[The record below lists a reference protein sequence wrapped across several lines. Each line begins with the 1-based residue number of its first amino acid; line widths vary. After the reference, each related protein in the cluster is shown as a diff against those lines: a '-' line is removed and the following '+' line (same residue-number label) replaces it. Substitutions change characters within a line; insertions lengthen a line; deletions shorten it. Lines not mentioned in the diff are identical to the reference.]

1 MAKRSKRRE
10 RPSAPEPKPTLRSA
24 GTKPTAP
31 RKFNTIL
38 LVQVSLIAL
47 AAFLIYWP
55 LLGVLGVALALWF
68 YGPQLR
74 RFWLSH
80 GTLLLKALVIATA
93 GLWIYGP
100 VLHGSWLWD
109 DDYLLQKNDLIHD
122 PDGLWNIWFSPTTLI
137 DYFPITVSLEW
148 LEWQIWPDDPFCYHL
163 TNVILHVGSALLIWY
178 LFSKLGLRLAW
189 LGGLFFAI
197 HPVMVESVAWMAE
210 IKNTLSMPPFL
221 LALCA
226 WIDYDRREKSE
237 HYYLALALFFFAMLC
252 KTTMVMFPVLILV
265 YAWWKHGR
273 ITWRDVWRTTP
284 FFAISLAVS
293 VTLILLLRHGVGEE
307 TIPLGGLLSRLACAG
322 TSMLFYFSRC
332 FLPVLLLPIYPQW
345 KVNPPELWQFTPWLI
360 LGVAIYGLWTRR
372 QCWARD
378 VLFGF
383 GFFVINLAPFV
394 GFRAIS
400 FMRFAWVMDHFL
412 YLPIIGLLGLFVAVL
427 GQVETRLS
435 TGPRRY
441 VKGGVAIVAIV
452 FAVGSHQY
460 AKTFISSRTQWTYT
474 IQRFPNAWPAHNNL
488 GNAFSDAGLLADA
501 GEQYKEAL
509 RINPGYPEAHNNLGI
524 VLAKTGHVPEAV
536 AEFQE
541 ALRLCPELE
550 SAQDNLQAV
559 QTWRN
564 REPSPK

>member
-10 RPSAPEPKPTLRSA
+10 GSTASEPKPAVRSA
-24 GTKPTAP
+24 GTLPQK
-31 RKFNTIL
+31 RRSLNTIRIA
-38 LVQVSLIAL
+38 QVSLVAL
-47 AAFLIYWP
+47 ASFLFYWP
-55 LLGVLGVALALWF
+55 LLGVLGAGLLFWF
-68 YGPQLR
+68 YGPELR

-80 GTLLLKALVIATA
+80 GTVLLKACVIAA
-93 GLWIYGP
+93 AALWIYRP
-100 VLHGSWLWD
+100 VLHGTWLWD
-109 DDYLLQKNDLIHD
+109 DDYLLQKNGLIHD
-122 PDGLWNIWFSPTTLI
+122 SDGLWNIWFSPTTLI

-148 LEWQIWPDDPFCYHL
+148 LEWQIWPDEPFCYHL
-163 TNVILHVGSALLIWY
+163 TNVLLHVGSAFLIWH
-178 LFSKLGLRLAW
+178 LFTKLGLRLAW

-226 WIDYDRREKSE
+226 WIDYDRRGKSE
-237 HYYLALALFFFAMLC
+237 YYYLALALFFFAMLC

-273 ITWRDVWRTTP
+273 ITWRDLRRTTP

-293 VTLILLLRHGVGEE
+293 ITLILLLRHGVGEE

-322 TSMLFYFSRC
+322 TSMIFYFSRC
-332 FLPVLLLPIYPQW
+332 VLPVLLLPIYPQW

-360 LGVAIYGLWTRR
+360 LGLTIYWLWTRR
-372 QCWARD
+372 QAWARD

-412 YLPIIGLLGLFVAVL
+412 YLPIIGLLGLFIAALGQIEMRLSTVPRRCAMGGVAVL
-427 GQVETRLS
+427 
-435 TGPRRY
+435 
-441 VKGGVAIVAIV
+441 AIM
-452 FAVGSHQY
+452 FTTGSHQY
-460 AKTFISSRTQWTYT
+460 AKIFFSSRTQWTYT
-474 IQRFPNAWPAHNNL
+474 IQHFPEAWPAHNNL
-488 GNAFSDAGLLADA
+488 GNALSDAGLLADA
-501 GEQYKEAL
+501 GDQYREAL

-524 VLAKTGHVPEAV
+524 VLAKTGHIPEAI
-536 AEFQE
+536 AEFQK
-541 ALRLCPELE
+541 ALHLCPDLQ
-550 SAQDNLQAV
+550 SAQNNLQAV
-559 QTWRN
+559 QGWRKP
-564 REPSPK
+564 EPPPK